1 MITSSRKNK
10 YRIRS
15 TILLIATL
23 FATPWAISA
32 APLKAGDIFPA
43 LGDFKLEG
51 KLPDSLKGKVVL
63 VDFWASWCAP
73 CSASFPALNEIHNHY
88 ASQGLVIIGI
98 NVDINRGDMKAF
110 LNKKLARFAI
120 LRDSDQK
127 LVGSLAIE
135 TMPTSFLIDAE
146 GRVRFIHAG
155 YHGAETKKKYVEEI
169 ESLLNIKP
177 VNP

>member
-1 MITSSRKNK
+1 M
-10 YRIRS
+10 
-15 TILLIATL
+15 
-23 FATPWAISA
+23 
-32 APLKAGDIFPA
+32 
-43 LGDFKLEG
+43 
-51 KLPDSLKGKVVL
+51 
-63 VDFWASWCAP
+63 DFWASWCAP